1 MSVYIKPSSVL
12 LVHNSLVFS
21 LCVCFE
27 CIYSHKH
34 IVLICIHTNVHTHA
48 HTHTHTDSVVLT
60 VWPAKC
66 VFVVKEIL
74 KTEQDYVNA
83 LEDILKVEL
92 PW

>member
-1 MSVYIKPSSVL
+1 M
-12 LVHNSLVFS
+12 
-21 LCVCFE
+21 
-27 CIYSHKH
+27 
-34 IVLICIHTNVHTHA
+34 HTHKRT
-48 HTHTHTDSVVLT
+48 HTRTHTHTDSVVLT
-60 VWPAKC
+60 AWPAKC

>member
-1 MSVYIKPSSVL
+1 M
-12 LVHNSLVFS
+12 
-21 LCVCFE
+21 
-27 CIYSHKH
+27 
-34 IVLICIHTNVHTHA
+34 HTHKRTHTRT

-60 VWPAKC
+60 AWPAKC